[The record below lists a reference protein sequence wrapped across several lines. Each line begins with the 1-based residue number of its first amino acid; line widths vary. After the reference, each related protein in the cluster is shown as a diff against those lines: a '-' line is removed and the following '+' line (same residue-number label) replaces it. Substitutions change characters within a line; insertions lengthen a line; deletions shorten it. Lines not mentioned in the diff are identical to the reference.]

1 MVFSACF
8 ETALNK
14 QSLLSAEWVFA
25 YGSLIWN
32 PEFDFDASVLGTVFG
47 YHRNFC
53 IRSTKYRGT
62 PSEPGVVLGLAK
74 GGSCVGV
81 AYKLKEDSKHRSLKA
96 LYERE
101 MLNEV
106 YCPRMIC
113 VTLGDTRKIQALT
126 FTANRTSNAYQNLD
140 DAQVLARLR
149 SCVGERGPNK
159 DYAVNTFHALKA
171 KGVTDR
177 RLERLTAHLSR
188 YE

>member
-8 ETALNK
+8 ETALAQ

-32 PEFDFDASVLGTVFG
+32 PEIDFESASLGTVFG

-53 IRSTKYRGT
+53 VVSTKYRGT
-62 PSEPGVVLGLAK
+62 PSKPGVVLGLDR

-81 AYKLKEDSKHRSLKA
+81 TYKLNSSSKQASLKA

-101 MLNEV
+101 MLNEI
-106 YCPRMIC
+106 YCPKMIC
-113 VTLGDTRKIQALT
+113 VLLEGGQKIKALT
-126 FTANRTSNAYQNLD
+126 FTANRQSQAYQYLS
-140 DAQVLARLR
+140 DAQILARLR
-149 SCVGERGPNK
+149 HCSGERGPNK

-171 KGVTDR
+171 KGVIDR
-177 RLERLTAHLSR
+177 HLERLTAQL
-188 YE
+188 